1 MFEGY
6 IFEITTDA
14 AGKPAALRVLAYGF
28 ELETFDRVNHAIP
41 SEAEMQA
48 MTGDYV
54 SDEAETEFNVA
65 LTPKG
70 LEIHQRP
77 DIIYPLTPTYAGGF
91 DSKLGSVRFLRDTSG
106 RITGLSLG
114 DSRMWDLRFRR
125 VEAK

>member
-1 MFEGY
+1 
-6 IFEITTDA
+6 
-14 AGKPAALRVLAYGF
+14 
-28 ELETFDRVNHAIP
+28 
-41 SEAEMQA
+41 

-77 DIIYPLTPTYAGGF
+77 DIIYPLTPAYAGGF

-106 RITGLSLG
+106 RITELSLG
-114 DSRMWDLRFRR
+114 DSPCGIFVSGVWKQSRIAARREDQQAKKPQSTCAPRDLH
-125 VEAK
+125 